1 MTPHERAVRAVET
14 PGWLVK
20 ETTPADVDL
29 PRGARATVN
38 VETVTLRGSML
49 TELIEK
55 EITEAMDAERDR
67 VLYAVRDVAGL
78 EVALKVQ
85 DATVPPW
92 ASQAPKD

>member
-20 ETTPADVDL
+20 ETTPTDVAL

-38 VETVTLRGSML
+38 VETVILRGAML

-55 EITEAMDAERDR
+55 EIAEAVAQERER
-67 VLYAVRDVAGL
+67 CA
-78 EVALKVQ
+78 EVA
-85 DATVPPW
+85 DNSE
-92 ASQAPKD
+92 ASCECAPRIRRET